1 MTGTAAWEARVSA
14 PAIRGRGPAGRRR
27 AAASRRRSLALVLAF
42 ACGASASGAV
52 LGLVKRP
59 DPDDRLANVTFTA
72 ALAIE
77 TARRADERARR
88 AEADLS
94 LATARVQA
102 LSATSTEQELADLR
116 EAERIGVSRFMKD
129 GAALWGDERRRVM
142 AAIVREARRNGL
154 DPALVAAVIQVESH
168 FDPFAVSS
176 AGASGLMQLMLP
188 TARWLL
194 EKGPEPKKVRPAHLF
209 NPVFNIELG
218 TGYLAHLMSRFDGDL
233 TRALIAYNAGPRIA
247 RSLQRG
253 SSSWRRLH
261 AYPRNVLA
269 AYKSFLLMPDQVA
282 AR

>member
-14 PAIRGRGPAGRRR
+14 PAIRGRGPAGRR

-72 ALAIE
+72 ALAVE

-116 EAERIGVSRFMKD
+116 EAERIGVSRFMKF
-129 GAALWGDERRRVM
+129 GTALWGDERRRVM

-176 AGASGLMQLMLP
+176 AGACGLMQLMPP

-194 EKGPEPKKVRPAHLF
+194 EKGSEPKQIRPAHLF

-233 TRALIAYNAGPRIA
+233 TRALIAYNAGPGIA

-253 SSSWRRLH
+253 SSAWRRLH
-261 AYPRNVLA
+261 TYPKNVLA

>member
-1 MTGTAAWEARVSA
+1 MTGAAAWGAGVS
-14 PAIRGRGPAGRRR
+14 PPVIRGRGPAGRRS
-27 AAASRRRSLALVLAF
+27 AASRRRSLALVLAF

-59 DPDDRLANVTFTA
+59 DPDDRFANLTFTA
-72 ALAIE
+72 AVAVD
-77 TARRADERARR
+77 TARKANERARR
-88 AEADLS
+88 AEGDLS
-94 LATARVQA
+94 LATSRIEA
-102 LSATSTEQELADLR
+102 LSAAGAEQELADLR

-129 GAALWGDERRRVM
+129 GTALWGDERRRVM

-168 FDPFAVSS
+168 FDPFAVSG
-176 AGASGLMQLMLP
+176 AGACGLMQVMPP

-194 EKGPEPKKVRPAHLF
+194 EKDYSERVKIRPAHLF

-233 TRALIAYNAGPRIA
+233 IRALIAYNAGPRVA
-247 RSLQRG
+247 RSVQRG
-253 SSSWRRLH
+253 TSAWRRLH

-269 AYKSFLLMPDQVA
+269 AYKSFLLMPEQVA

>member
-1 MTGTAAWEARVSA
+1 MTGAASWGAGVSA
-14 PAIRGRGPAGRRR
+14 PAIRRRGPAGRRT

-59 DPDDRLANVTFTA
+59 DPDRLANLTFTA
-72 ALAIE
+72 ALAVE
-77 TARRADERARR
+77 TARQADERARR

-94 LATARVQA
+94 LVTARAQA
-102 LSATSTEQELADLR
+102 LSATAAAQELADLR

-129 GAALWGDERRRVM
+129 GTALWGDERRRVM

-176 AGASGLMQLMLP
+176 VGACGLMQLMPP

-194 EKGPEPKKVRPAHLF
+194 EKSSEPKQIRPAHLF

-218 TGYLAHLMSRFDGDL
+218 AGYLAHLMSRFDGDL

-269 AYKSFLLMPDQVA
+269 AYKSFLLIPEQVA

>member
-1 MTGTAAWEARVSA
+1 MTGAAAWRAGVS
-14 PAIRGRGPAGRRR
+14 PPVIRGRGPAGRQS
-27 AAASRRRSLALVLAF
+27 AASRRRSLALVLAF

-52 LGLVKRP
+52 LGLLKRP
-59 DPDDRLANVTFTA
+59 DPDDRFANLTFTA
-72 ALAIE
+72 AAAVD
-77 TARRADERARR
+77 TARKANERARR
-88 AEADLS
+88 AEGDLS
-94 LATARVQA
+94 LATSRIEA
-102 LSATSTEQELADLR
+102 LSAAGAEQELADLR

-129 GAALWGDERRRVM
+129 GTALWGEERRRVM

-168 FDPFAVSS
+168 FDPFAVSG
-176 AGASGLMQLMLP
+176 AGACGLMQVMPP

-194 EKGPEPKKVRPAHLF
+194 EKDYSERVKIRPAHLF

-233 TRALIAYNAGPRIA
+233 IRALIAYNAGPRVA
-247 RSLQRG
+247 RSVQRG
-253 SSSWRRLH
+253 TSAWRRLH

-269 AYKSFLLMPDQVA
+269 AYKSFLLMPEQVA

>member
-1 MTGTAAWEARVSA
+1 MGVS
-14 PAIRGRGPAGRRR
+14 PPVIRGRGPAGRRS
-27 AAASRRRSLALVLAF
+27 AASRRRSLALALAF

-59 DPDDRLANVTFTA
+59 DPDDRFANLTFTTA
-72 ALAIE
+72 VAVE
-77 TARRADERARR
+77 TARNANERARR
-88 AEADLS
+88 AEGDLS
-94 LATARVQA
+94 LATSRIQA
-102 LSATSTEQELADLR
+102 LSVAGAEQELADLR

-129 GAALWGDERRRVM
+129 GTALWGDERRRVM

-176 AGASGLMQLMLP
+176 AGACGLMQVMPP

-194 EKGPEPKKVRPAHLF
+194 EKESERVKIRPAHLF

-233 TRALIAYNAGPRIA
+233 TRALIAYNAGPRVA
-247 RSLQRG
+247 RSVQRG
-253 SSSWRRLH
+253 TSAWRRLH

-269 AYKSFLLMPDQVA
+269 AYKSFLLMPEQVA

>member
-1 MTGTAAWEARVSA
+1 MTGEAAWRGGVSA
-14 PAIRGRGPAGRRR
+14 PAIRRRGPAGRRS
-27 AAASRRRSLALVLAF
+27 AASRRRPLALVLAF
-42 ACGASASGAV
+42 ACGASASGAA
-52 LGLVKRP
+52 LGVVKRP
-59 DPDDRLANVTFTA
+59 DPDDRLANLTFTA
-72 ALAIE
+72 ALAVE
-77 TARRADERARR
+77 TARHADERARR

-102 LSATSTEQELADLR
+102 LSTTSAAQELADLR
-116 EAERIGVSRFMKD
+116 EAERIGVSRFMRD
-129 GAALWGDERRRVM
+129 GTALWGDERRRVM
-142 AAIVREARRNGL
+142 AAIIREARRNGL

-176 AGASGLMQLMLP
+176 AGACGLMQLMPP

-194 EKGPEPKKVRPAHLF
+194 EKGSEPRQIRPAHLF
-209 NPVFNIELG
+209 NPVLNIELG

-261 AYPRNVLA
+261 AYPKNVLA
-269 AYKSFLLMPDQVA
+269 AYKSFLLMPEQVA

>member
-1 MTGTAAWEARVSA
+1 MTGAAAWRAGVS
-14 PAIRGRGPAGRRR
+14 PPVIRGRGPAGRQS
-27 AAASRRRSLALVLAF
+27 AASRRRSLALVLAF

-52 LGLVKRP
+52 LGLLKRP
-59 DPDDRLANVTFTA
+59 DPDDRFANLTFTA
-72 ALAIE
+72 AAAVD
-77 TARRADERARR
+77 TARKANERARR
-88 AEADLS
+88 AEGDLS
-94 LATARVQA
+94 LATSRIEA
-102 LSATSTEQELADLR
+102 LSAAGAEQELADLR

-129 GAALWGDERRRVM
+129 GTALWGDERRRVM

-168 FDPFAVSS
+168 FDPFAVSG
-176 AGASGLMQLMLP
+176 AGACGLMQVMPP

-194 EKGPEPKKVRPAHLF
+194 EKDYSERVKIRPAHLF

-233 TRALIAYNAGPRIA
+233 IRALIAYNAGPRVA
-247 RSLQRG
+247 RSVQRG
-253 SSSWRRLH
+253 TSAWRRLH

-269 AYKSFLLMPDQVA
+269 AYKSFLLMPEQVA

>member
-1 MTGTAAWEARVSA
+1 MTGAAAWGSGVSA
-14 PAIRGRGPAGRRR
+14 PTIRGRGPAGRR

-72 ALAIE
+72 ALAVE

>member
-1 MTGTAAWEARVSA
+1 MTGAASWGAGVSA
-14 PAIRGRGPAGRRR
+14 PAIRRRGPAGRRT

-59 DPDDRLANVTFTA
+59 DPDRLANLTFTA
-72 ALAIE
+72 ALAVE
-77 TARRADERARR
+77 TARHADERARR

-94 LATARVQA
+94 LATARAQA
-102 LSATSTEQELADLR
+102 LSATAAAQELADLR

-129 GAALWGDERRRVM
+129 GTALWGDERRRVM

-176 AGASGLMQLMLP
+176 VGACGLMQLMPP

-194 EKGPEPKKVRPAHLF
+194 EKRSEPKQIRPAHLF

-218 TGYLAHLMSRFDGDL
+218 AGYLAHLMSRFDGDL

-269 AYKSFLLMPDQVA
+269 AYKSFLLMPEQVA

>member
-1 MTGTAAWEARVSA
+1 
-14 PAIRGRGPAGRRR
+14 
-27 AAASRRRSLALVLAF
+27 
-42 ACGASASGAV
+42 
-52 LGLVKRP
+52 
-59 DPDDRLANVTFTA
+59 
-72 ALAIE
+72 
-77 TARRADERARR
+77 
-88 AEADLS
+88 
-94 LATARVQA
+94 
-102 LSATSTEQELADLR
+102 
-116 EAERIGVSRFMKD
+116 
-129 GAALWGDERRRVM
+129 M

-168 FDPFAVSS
+168 FDPFAVSG
-176 AGASGLMQLMLP
+176 AGACGLMQLMLP

-269 AYKSFLLMPDQVA
+269 AYKSFLLMPEQVA

>member
-1 MTGTAAWEARVSA
+1 MTGAAAWGAGVSA
-14 PAIRGRGPAGRRR
+14 PTIRGRVPAGRR

-42 ACGASASGAV
+42 ACGASATGAV

-59 DPDDRLANVTFTA
+59 DPDDRLANLTFTA
-72 ALAIE
+72 ALAVE
-77 TARRADERARR
+77 TARRADARARR
-88 AEADLS
+88 AEADLF

-102 LSATSTEQELADLR
+102 LSATSAEQELADLR
-116 EAERIGVSRFMKD
+116 EAERIGVSRFMKF
-129 GAALWGDERRRVM
+129 GTALWGDERRRVM

-168 FDPFAVSS
+168 FDPFAVSG
-176 AGASGLMQLMLP
+176 AGACGLMQLMLP

-269 AYKSFLLMPDQVA
+269 AYKSFLLMPEQVA

>member
-1 MTGTAAWEARVSA
+1 MTGAAAWGAGVSA
-14 PAIRGRGPAGRRR
+14 PAIRRRGPAGRRS
-27 AAASRRRSLALVLAF
+27 AASRRRSLALVLAF

-59 DPDDRLANVTFTA
+59 DPDDRLADLTFTA
-72 ALAIE
+72 AAAVE
-77 TARRADERARR
+77 TARRADDRARR
-88 AEADLS
+88 AEADLD
-94 LATARVQA
+94 LATARIRA
-102 LSATSTEQELADLR
+102 LSAAGAEQQLADLR
-116 EAERIGVSRFMKD
+116 EAERIGVSRFMRD
-129 GAALWGDERRRVM
+129 AAALWGDERRRVM
-142 AAIVREARRNGL
+142 AAIVRESRRNGL

-176 AGASGLMQLMLP
+176 AGACGLMQLMPP

-194 EKGPEPKKVRPAHLF
+194 EKESEGKKVRPAHLL

-233 TRALIAYNAGPRIA
+233 VRALIAYNAGPRIA

-253 SSSWRRLH
+253 SSSWRKLH

-269 AYKSFLLMPDQVA
+269 TYKSFLLMPEQVA

>member
-1 MTGTAAWEARVSA
+1 MTGAAAWGSGVSA
-14 PAIRGRGPAGRRR
+14 PTIRGRGPAGRR

-269 AYKSFLLMPDQVA
+269 AYKSFLLIPEQVA

>member
-1 MTGTAAWEARVSA
+1 MTGAAAWGSGVSA
-14 PAIRGRGPAGRRR
+14 PTIRGRGPAGRR

-129 GAALWGDERRRVM
+129 GAALRGDERRRVM

-269 AYKSFLLMPDQVA
+269 AYKSFLLIPEQVA

>member
-1 MTGTAAWEARVSA
+1 MTGATWGAGVSA
-14 PAIRGRGPAGRRR
+14 PAIRRRGPAGRRS
-27 AAASRRRSLALVLAF
+27 AASRRRSLALVLAF

-59 DPDDRLANVTFTA
+59 DPDRLANLTFTA
-72 ALAIE
+72 ALAVE
-77 TARRADERARR
+77 TARHADERARR

-94 LATARVQA
+94 LATARAQA
-102 LSATSTEQELADLR
+102 LSATAAAQELADLR

-129 GAALWGDERRRVM
+129 GTALWGDERRRVM

-176 AGASGLMQLMLP
+176 VGACGLMQLMPP

-194 EKGPEPKKVRPAHLF
+194 EKSSEPKQIRPAHLF

-218 TGYLAHLMSRFDGDL
+218 AGYLAHLMSRFDGDL

-269 AYKSFLLMPDQVA
+269 AYKSFLLMPEQVA